1 MRPWAG
7 RWRSHWPHICGLSQH
22 YRREHLLIL
31 FHWQPVNKLL
41 GGRYQPIRV
50 IGSSQLGKTYLMAD
64 THYPD
69 FPKCIVKHLE
79 LPGRNPT
86 TLKFISK
93 FLKRKVGVL
102 EKLGE
107 HSQIP
112 EIFDYFE
119 EGRNFFIIQEYIPG
133 HSLATELIPG
143 KPWLEADVVDLLRE
157 ILEILEFAQAY
168 GVVHCRIKP
177 SNIIRRQTDG
187 KLVLTDFGIAKEVN
201 SQIMKAGGQLETAY
215 PTDTSVYL
223 PPEQLNGQS
232 HFSNDFYALGILAI
246 QALTGLAPADLPTAK
261 QISQS
266 KTKPIAWQGKV
277 RGNSRLVEVIN
288 KTICPDPSRRYQRAS
303 DLLADL
309 QDIVLH
315 CPQSALSTL
324 PSEDKK
330 TDPKSLFR
338 FSVSRP
344 FVLASLVGV
353 GILAALIGIYRF
365 QLPQSLWAYY
375 LLNQADN
382 YKQAGK
388 EAQAIAYYNRVI
400 QFSPNHSEAYAG
412 RGDLHF
418 KQGNSEQALADLTEA
433 IKLKSD
439 NSSNYYQRGNIRVHL
454 GDLQGAIEDYTHSI
468 QLEPNLAK
476 AYINRGSARA
486 DWGDDQ
492 GAVEDY
498 TKAIELNPEQSELA
512 AAYLNRCLSYSNL
525 KDNSTALK
533 DCAQAINLRP
543 SHSLAYQNR
552 GLVRRRVGDPQG
564 AIQDFNIAIHIA
576 PNSPDPYYSRGL
588 ARHELGDY
596 EGAIEDYNRAL
607 QLNSEH
613 PFFYYDRG
621 IAYAELG
628 KQQAAIQDLE
638 QAAKHCLNI
647 GRVGCYKDA
656 QFELGRLTQ
665 SWLSE

>member
-1 MRPWAG
+1 MHPRSRG
-7 RWRSHWPHICGLSQH
+7 RWAHWPRICGLSSTGGSITTT
-22 YRREHLLIL
+22 HL
-31 FHWQPVNKLL
+31 QPVNKLL

-64 THYPD
+64 AHYPD

-79 LPGRNPT
+79 LPGKNPT

-112 EIFDYFE
+112 EILAFFE
-119 EGRNFFIIQEYIPG
+119 EGRNFYIIQEYIPG

-143 KPWLEADVVDLLRE
+143 KPWAEVDVIELLKE
-157 ILEILEFAQAY
+157 LLEILIFAQAY

-201 SQIMKAGGQLETAY
+201 SQIMKAGGQLETTY
-215 PTDTSVYL
+215 LTETSVYL

-232 HFSNDFYALGILAI
+232 HFSNDFYALGMLAI

-266 KTKPIAWQGKV
+266 KTKPLTWQGKAQV
-277 RGNSRLVEVIN
+277 NSELATVIN
-288 KTICPDPSRRYQRAS
+288 KTICPDPTRRYQRAS

-309 QDIVLH
+309 QAIVMS
-315 CPQSALSTL
+315 CPTAPFSTT
-324 PSEDKK
+324 PVEDKK
-330 TDPKSLFR
+330 PDQKSVFR
-338 FSVSRP
+338 PFTSRP
-344 FVLASLVGV
+344 SVVLASLVGV

-365 QLPQSLWAYY
+365 QAPQKLWAYY
-375 LLNQADN
+375 LLNQAN
-382 YKQAGK
+382 TQKQVGQ
-388 EAQAIAYYNRVI
+388 EAQAISNYNRVI
-400 QFSPNHSEAYAG
+400 QFNPNNSGAYAG

-418 KQGNSEQALADLTEA
+418 KQGNLERALSDLTEA
-433 IKLKSD
+433 INLNSD
-439 NSSNYYQRGNIRVHL
+439 NSSNYYQRANIRFHL
-454 GDLQGAIEDYTHSI
+454 GDLQGAIEDYTQSI
-468 QLEPNLAK
+468 QLDPTLAK
-476 AYINRGSARA
+476 AYVNRGSARA

-512 AAYLNRCLSYSNL
+512 AAYLNRCLSHSNL
-525 KDNSTALK
+525 DDNSAALK
-533 DCAQAINLRP
+533 DCTQAINLRP

-564 AIQDFNIAIHIA
+564 AIQDFNIAIHID

-588 ARHELGDY
+588 ARHELGDFK
-596 EGAIEDYNRAL
+596 GAIEDYDRAL

-613 PFFYYDRG
+613 PFFYHDRG

-628 KQQAAIQDLE
+628 QQQAAIDDLE
-638 QAAKHCLNI
+638 QAAKHCLNL
-647 GRVGCYKDA
+647 GRVGCYEDA
-656 QFELGRLTQ
+656 QYELGRLTQ
-665 SWLSE
+665 SLLGE